1 MGWECNWKRS
11 HHAEINELKIERIMK
26 TIWTGAIGFGL
37 VNIPVKL
44 FSATH
49 ESRLDLDM
57 LDKKDH
63 SNIKFQRV
71 NEKTGKEV
79 AYANIVK
86 GYKLDDRYIILD
98 DSDFEQANAKKTKTI
113 EIIQF
118 VQEDEIDSLYFE
130 TPYYLKPDKSGVR
143 AYALLREA
151 LRKSKKVAVA
161 NYVLRNKEALAILK
175 PVGDAIV
182 LNKIRFQEEILDTDE
197 LDLPAKS
204 VIKDGEMKMA
214 LSLIDQLTEKFDV
227 SKYKDTYTS
236 ELLKLIKAK
245 AKGNVSKSKAV
256 TAKPTATKDLMAQLK
271 ASLQPTKRA
280 SSTR

>member
-1 MGWECNWKRS
+1 
-11 HHAEINELKIERIMK
+11 MK

-44 FSATH
+44 FSATN

-63 SNIKFQRV
+63 SNIKFHRV

-79 AYANIVK
+79 AWGNIVK
-86 GYKLDDRYIILD
+86 GYKIDDAYVILED
-98 DSDFEQANAKKTKTI
+98 KDFEKANAKKTKTI

-130 TPYYLKPDKSGVR
+130 TPYYLEPDKSGGR

-151 LRKSKKVAVA
+151 LRKSKKVGVA
-161 NYVLRNKEALAILK
+161 SYVLRNKEALCILK

-182 LNKIRFQEEILDTDE
+182 LNKIRFQQEILEPDT
-197 LDLPAKS
+197 LQLPAKS
-204 VIKDGEMKMA
+204 QVKEGEMKMA
-214 LSLIDQLTEKFDV
+214 LSLIEQLTETFDI
-227 SKYKDTYTS
+227 SKYKDTYTD
-236 ELLKLIKAK
+236 ELMKVIKAK
-245 AKGNVSKSKAV
+245 AKGTVVKSKSV
-256 TAKPTATKDLMAQLK
+256 GVKPTATKDLMAQLK
-271 ASLQPTKRA
+271 ASLGSAPVRKTSSRA
-280 SSTR
+280 RVAASR